1 VEIGVV
7 IAVEIG
13 VVIAV
18 EIGVAI
24 AIILM
29 GGEMEKE
36 ILMIEY
42 VVGRPSVEEDA
53 IEMTSVVLFVTVLL
67 IEVGIVE
74 VLQCV
79 VVGVLQCVVV
89 GVLQCVVTTVDAA
102 VHEVV
107 HHR

>member
-1 VEIGVV
+1 VEIGVVIAVEIGVV

-36 ILMIEY
+36 ILMIED

-67 IEVGIVE
+67 IEAGIVG
-74 VLQCV
+74 VLQGV
-79 VVGVLQCVVV
+79 VVGVLQ
-89 GVLQCVVTTVDAA
+89 GMVTTVDAA